1 MATEKKMKY
10 VVGQVKTNAPA
21 IIRFFDN
28 VDDWS
33 VDSFIYE
40 FKWVVDQAP
49 SKILVLIN
57 SAGGNTIA
65 GMSAFSVISTCPIE
79 VETCI
84 EGVAASMASIIWAAG
99 KRVYMH
105 DYSILMIHNPFVEDG
120 NDDENTK
127 AIIAAFK
134 NQLATIYCKRF
145 CMSQTEVE
153 DIMNGKSE
161 VDGTWF
167 TADEAVEKGFLPASN
182 VISTGSITAE
192 DSMSIGKIISSRGVD
207 GVKDNID
214 GLRKILDGVAAR
226 VGEKKLI
233 SSANATIFKNEDN
246 NNHQKQNAMGE
257 NEILNLVAAQ
267 LGLELGAKPEK
278 VTAVIE
284 SLKKAKAELD
294 KTNAELVKA
303 KNDAESVTAQLNKV
317 NIELEGEKTKV
328 QNFQK
333 ELEKLNASL
342 KAYQDKEKAEKD
354 AEINA
359 LVDNA
364 IREGKIPDGV
374 RDKWIAM
381 ATHDFNTVKDTLE
394 SVPAREVISQQ
405 IQNDV
410 KSQTT
415 AKKGV
420 GELDNKLAQ
429 QVNNVVGDNF
439 EFKKFD

>member
-1 MATEKKMKY
+1 
-10 VVGQVKTNAPA
+10 
-21 IIRFFDN
+21 
-28 VDDWS
+28 
-33 VDSFIYE
+33 
-40 FKWVVDQAP
+40 
-49 SKILVLIN
+49 
-57 SAGGNTIA
+57 
-65 GMSAFSVISTCPIE
+65 
-79 VETCI
+79 
-84 EGVAASMASIIWAAG
+84 
-99 KRVYMH
+99 
-105 DYSILMIHNPFVEDG
+105 
-120 NDDENTK
+120 
-127 AIIAAFK
+127 
-134 NQLATIYCKRF
+134 
-145 CMSQTEVE
+145 
-153 DIMNGKSE
+153 MNGKSE

-364 IREGKIPDGV
+364 IREGKDHGGV
-374 RDKWIAM
+374 
-381 ATHDFNTVKDTLE
+381 
-394 SVPAREVISQQ
+394 S
-405 IQNDV
+405 
-410 KSQTT
+410 
-415 AKKGV
+415 
-420 GELDNKLAQ
+420 
-429 QVNNVVGDNF
+429 
-439 EFKKFD
+439 

>member
-1 MATEKKMKY
+1 
-10 VVGQVKTNAPA
+10 
-21 IIRFFDN
+21 
-28 VDDWS
+28 
-33 VDSFIYE
+33 
-40 FKWVVDQAP
+40 
-49 SKILVLIN
+49 
-57 SAGGNTIA
+57 
-65 GMSAFSVISTCPIE
+65 
-79 VETCI
+79 
-84 EGVAASMASIIWAAG
+84 
-99 KRVYMH
+99 
-105 DYSILMIHNPFVEDG
+105 
-120 NDDENTK
+120 
-127 AIIAAFK
+127 
-134 NQLATIYCKRF
+134 
-145 CMSQTEVE
+145 
-153 DIMNGKSE
+153 
-161 VDGTWF
+161 
-167 TADEAVEKGFLPASN
+167 
-182 VISTGSITAE
+182 
-192 DSMSIGKIISSRGVD
+192 
-207 GVKDNID
+207 
-214 GLRKILDGVAAR
+214 
-226 VGEKKLI
+226 
-233 SSANATIFKNEDN
+233 
-246 NNHQKQNAMGE
+246 MGE